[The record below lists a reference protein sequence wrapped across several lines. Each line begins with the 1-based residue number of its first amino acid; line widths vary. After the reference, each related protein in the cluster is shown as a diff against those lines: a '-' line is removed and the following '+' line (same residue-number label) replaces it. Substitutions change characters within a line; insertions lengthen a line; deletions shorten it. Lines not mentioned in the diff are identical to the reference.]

1 MAKNNIAIPAA
12 IIAWPMLPGNLDWV
26 ASCRRSMTNLHAQK
40 TAATAK
46 PTVPI
51 QFTALNQM
59 GDPLFGG
66 MFIAVMSIAGID
78 PSGSVAYSVHERTGS
93 KRGFMA
99 AYIQAVTMSNSA
111 QRDARNS
118 RDESAR
124 ASDTDRIQI
133 TQLLAY
139 AAEQGRLQLTD
150 YEDRLARAYAA
161 TTYQELDRLRA
172 DLPGRR

>member
-78 PSGSVAYSVHERTGS
+78 PVHERTGS

-99 AYIQAVTMSNSA
+99 AYIQAV
-111 QRDARNS
+111 
-118 RDESAR
+118 
-124 ASDTDRIQI
+124 ASII
-133 TQLLAY
+133 K
-139 AAEQGRLQLTD
+139 
-150 YEDRLARAYAA
+150 
-161 TTYQELDRLRA
+161 
-172 DLPGRR
+172 P

>member
-78 PSGSVAYSVHERTGS
+78 PSGSVAYSVHERTAS

-99 AYIQAVTMSNSA
+99 AYIQAV
-111 QRDARNS
+111 
-118 RDESAR
+118 
-124 ASDTDRIQI
+124 ASII
-133 TQLLAY
+133 K
-139 AAEQGRLQLTD
+139 
-150 YEDRLARAYAA
+150 
-161 TTYQELDRLRA
+161 
-172 DLPGRR
+172 P

>member
-51 QFTALNQM
+51 QFTTLNQM

-99 AYIQAVTMSNSA
+99 AYIQAV
-111 QRDARNS
+111 
-118 RDESAR
+118 
-124 ASDTDRIQI
+124 ASII
-133 TQLLAY
+133 K
-139 AAEQGRLQLTD
+139 
-150 YEDRLARAYAA
+150 
-161 TTYQELDRLRA
+161 
-172 DLPGRR
+172 P

>member
-1 MAKNNIAIPAA
+1 MRFGHTGGELPQTGNSMAKNNIAIPAA

-99 AYIQAVTMSNSA
+99 AYIQAV
-111 QRDARNS
+111 
-118 RDESAR
+118 
-124 ASDTDRIQI
+124 ASII
-133 TQLLAY
+133 K
-139 AAEQGRLQLTD
+139 
-150 YEDRLARAYAA
+150 
-161 TTYQELDRLRA
+161 
-172 DLPGRR
+172 P